1 MTVETWVTT
10 MRRGHGGWRRI
21 VDFQTRESFACHAK
35 NFEFYPKSYRESLN
49 DFIQEN
55 NMFKIFVLKDL
66 PGSSVKSMNCN
77 TLDGE
82 LRADLETILWPKQG
96 ILSLN

>member
-1 MTVETWVTT
+1 M
-10 MRRGHGGWRRI
+10 
-21 VDFQTRESFACHAK
+21 C
-35 NFEFYPKSYRESLN
+35 
-49 DFIQEN
+49 
-55 NMFKIFVLKDL
+55 KIFVLKDL

-96 ILSLN
+96 ILGLN